1 MGTHHIEVLII
12 IMIKSS
18 LDGTG
23 EASHFK
29 WRQGLK
35 LKRSTCLLGEIEG
48 TREWVEKTLG
58 SFLMSLKLYPK

>member
-1 MGTHHIEVLII
+1 MGTHHTEVLII
-12 IMIKSS
+12 MMIKSS

-35 LKRSTCLLGEIEG
+35 LKRSICLLGEIEG
-48 TREWVEKTLG
+48 IREWVEKTLG
-58 SFLMSLKLYPK
+58 SFLMSLKLQP

>member
-1 MGTHHIEVLII
+1 MGTHHTEVLII

-23 EASHFK
+23 AASHFK

-35 LKRSTCLLGEIEG
+35 LKRSICLLGEIEG
-48 TREWVEKTLG
+48 IREWVEKTLG
-58 SFLMSLKLYPK
+58 SFLMSLKLQP

>member
-1 MGTHHIEVLII
+1 
-12 IMIKSS
+12 MIKSS

-48 TREWVEKTLG
+48 IREWVQKTLG

>member
-1 MGTHHIEVLII
+1 MGIHHTEVLIKI

-48 TREWVEKTLG
+48 IREWVEKTLG
-58 SFLMSLKLYPK
+58 SFLISLKLQP

>member
-1 MGTHHIEVLII
+1 MGTHHTEVLII
-12 IMIKSS
+12 MMIKSS

-35 LKRSTCLLGEIEG
+35 LKRSICLFGEIEG
-48 TREWVEKTLG
+48 IREWVEKTLG
-58 SFLMSLKLYPK
+58 SFLMSLKLQP

>member
-1 MGTHHIEVLII
+1 MGTHHTEVLII

-35 LKRSTCLLGEIEG
+35 LKRSICLLGEIEG
-48 TREWVEKTLG
+48 IREWVEKTLG
-58 SFLMSLKLYPK
+58 SFLMSLKLQP